1 MREIAAFPSDRAA
14 LLWDKIDALVSDPLP
29 DGKVK
34 KKLKGADGVY
44 RMRVT
49 DHRVNV
55 TLHQIDTFMQGMIE
69 PVIEPLRAAFE
80 AEALAFLDWVQAS
93 PQREGYGPVQVAG
106 DAERAFSYAAPAIRA
121 QFGDAQR
128 FMAMVAGSYPMV
140 IRPASTVFFQPT
152 LDADGDVLQVV
163 QLRDTA
169 GKLWRASYLL
179 ARQPGNAWRIAGCV
193 VAPDTGAGTT

>member
-1 MREIAAFPSDRAA
+1 MTARRRLLGAVVLATGLLLVAWPARAA
-14 LLWDKIDALVSDPLP
+14 PLAAQDASAVRAVVD
-29 DGKVK
+29 
-34 KKLKGADGVY
+34 A
-44 RMRVT
+44 
-49 DHRVNV
+49 
-55 TLHQIDTFMQGMIE
+55 Q
-69 PVIEPLRAAFE
+69 LRAMA
-80 AEALAFLDWVQAS
+80 
-93 PQREGYGPVQVAG
+93 AG
-106 DAERAFSYAAPAIRA
+106 DAERAFSYAAPSIRA